1 MYNFYK
7 LKAFVS
13 KNKIYRSDAKWYRNI
28 KREKSN
34 SPWEKQRKVG
44 DPNCSLKD
52 DCVFIAAKISLS
64 LL

>member
-1 MYNFYK
+1 MQSDIET
-7 LKAFVS
+7 LKG
-13 KNKIYRSDAKWYRNI
+13 KK
-28 KREKSN
+28 EKSN